1 MATGIDNSAEAVSR
15 GPQPRVEDSG
25 SNNAARRDLSGDEQV
40 FAAALKGPATDLK
53 KGPAT
58 LSITRT
64 DKPPSA
70 KPQPVSQRGETTLPQ
85 PADGSGAKESD
96 ALPPDAPSWPEPL
109 TATPQAPAGF
119 SLQETGQPPI
129 SSRAATTPPSA
140 AATPTIRP
148 REESL
153 AARIEPNPSNPPAA
167 NADREPTKRRSA
179 DSKPADD
186 RPDPIPTAP
195 LALGD
200 SILRSLQGRSN
211 TESAPATP
219 PAAPDAAIGEI
230 AEKVASRILVADRST
245 GAAEVRITL
254 NGSFLNGAEVRV
266 RQDGG
271 RLVVEFTAP
280 SPESQTLLRERGNDL
295 QQALQARLGDA
306 VRVEIRSQEAGRDHP
321 DGRSRQRRFVQ
332 DEWETER

>member
-25 SNNAARRDLSGDEQV
+25 SNNAARRDLSGDEQA

-85 PADGSGAKESD
+85 PADGCGAKESD

-109 TATPQAPAGF
+109 IATPQAPAGV
-119 SLQETGQPPI
+119 SLQETGKPPI
-129 SSRAATTPPSA
+129 PWRAATTPPSA
-140 AATPTIRP
+140 ATPPTIRP

-179 DSKPADD
+179 DSKPTDD
-186 RPDPIPTAP
+186 RPDSIPTAP

-219 PAAPDAAIGEI
+219 SAASDTTIGEI
-230 AEKVASRILVADRST
+230 AEKVASRILVTDRST
-245 GAAEVRITL
+245 GTPEVRITL
-254 NGSFLNGAEVRV
+254 NESFLNGAEVRV

-271 RLVVEFTAP
+271 QLVVELNSP
-280 SPESQTLLRERGNDL
+280 NPESQAFLRERGNDL
-295 QQALQARLGDA
+295 QQALQERLGGE
-306 VRVEIRSQEAGRDHP
+306 VRVEIRSQDTARDQP
-321 DGRSRQRRFVQ
+321 DGRSRQQRSVQ
-332 DEWETER
+332 DEWEAER

>member
-179 DSKPADD
+179 DSKPTDD

-219 PAAPDAAIGEI
+219 SAAPDTTIGEI

-245 GAAEVRITL
+245 GTPEVRITL
-254 NGSFLNGAEVRV
+254 NESFLNGAEVRV

-271 RLVVEFTAP
+271 QLVVELNSP
-280 SPESQTLLRERGNDL
+280 NPESQAFLRERGNDL
-295 QQALQARLGDA
+295 QQALQERLGGE
-306 VRVEIRSQEAGRDHP
+306 VRVEIRSQDTARDQP
-321 DGRSRQRRFVQ
+321 DGRSRQQRSVQ
-332 DEWETER
+332 DEWEAER